1 MAQIK
6 EYKVLTG
13 KEWMRGPLSV
23 IGLFIPVPFG
33 GDAKYTPDYVIGD
46 YGFIYTIKIGEHVAL
61 GHVIILVSVLVN
73 LIMK

>member
-1 MAQIK
+1 MVK

-13 KEWMRGPLSV
+13 KEWMRDIIAV

-33 GDAKYTPDYVIGD
+33 GDAKYTPDVVIGD
-46 YGFIYTIKIGEHVAL
+46 YGFIYTVKVGERIAL
-61 GHVIILVSVLVN
+61 GWVMVVVAVVVN